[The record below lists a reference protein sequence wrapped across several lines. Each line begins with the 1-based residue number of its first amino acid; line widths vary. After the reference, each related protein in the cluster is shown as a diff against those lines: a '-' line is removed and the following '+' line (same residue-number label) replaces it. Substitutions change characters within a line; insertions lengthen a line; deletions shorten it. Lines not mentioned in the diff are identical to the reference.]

1 MSQRLTRFGDSHPIT
16 QPFEMGTSDRA
27 SGDCPLRGPHAL
39 VLAVL
44 AVTLLAASCG
54 YRMSGRAD
62 TLPDEIHSIA
72 IPPFENVTTEYKI
85 EQLIRSAVVSEFI
98 TRTRYQIVT
107 ENDDADATLN
117 ATILLFRDFPST
129 YDPVTNRASTVQTE
143 THLHVA
149 LRDHKS
155 GQVVYENPRMIL
167 TETYE
172 VSIDPQ
178 AYFGERQAAITRA
191 GRFAAREMVSAI
203 LSGF

>member
-1 MSQRLTRFGDSHPIT
+1 MSRRL
-16 QPFEMGTSDRA
+16 A
-27 SGDCPLRGPHAL
+27 GPSVL
-39 VLAVL
+39 VLAIL
-44 AVTLLAASCG
+44 AVTLPAASCG

-85 EQLIRSAVVSEFI
+85 EQYIRSAVVSEFI

-117 ATILLFRDFPST
+117 ATILLFRDFPAT
-129 YDPVTNRASTVQTE
+129 YDPVTNRAATVQTE

-155 GQVVYENPRMIL
+155 GQLVYENPRMIL

>member
-1 MSQRLTRFGDSHPIT
+1 M
-16 QPFEMGTSDRA
+16 
-27 SGDCPLRGPHAL
+27 AL
-39 VLAVL
+39 AALAV
-44 AVTLLAASCG
+44 ALLAGSCG
-54 YRMSGRAD
+54 YRVSGGAD

-72 IPPFENVTTEYKI
+72 IPPFANATTEYKI
-85 EQLIRSAVVSEFI
+85 EQHIRSAVVSEFI
-98 TRTRYQIVT
+98 TRTRYQIVDG
-107 ENDDADATLN
+107 NADATLT
-117 ATILLFRDFPST
+117 ATILLFRDFPAT
-129 YDPVTNRASTVQTE
+129 YDPVTNRAATVQTE

-178 AYFGERQAAITRA
+178 AYFGERQAAIVRA

>member
-1 MSQRLTRFGDSHPIT
+1 MSR
-16 QPFEMGTSDRA
+16 
-27 SGDCPLRGPHAL
+27 PLPSL
-39 VLAVL
+39 PSLAVAAL
-44 AVTLLAASCG
+44 AGLLLAELFLAASCG
-54 YRMSGRAD
+54 YRVSGRAD
-62 TLPDEIHSIA
+62 ALPDEIHSIA
-72 IPPFENVTTEYKI
+72 IPAFANATTEYKI
-85 EQLIRSAVVSEFI
+85 EQLLRSAVVSEFI
-98 TRTRYQIVT
+98 TRTRYHIVDDN
-107 ENDDADATLN
+107 ENADATLN

-129 YDPVTNRASTVQTE
+129 YDPVTQRASTVQTE

-149 LRDHKS
+149 LRDHKT

-178 AYFGERQAAITRA
+178 AYFGERQAAIVRA

>member
-1 MSQRLTRFGDSHPIT
+1 MNRRRLAQI
-16 QPFEMGTSDRA
+16 
-27 SGDCPLRGPHAL
+27 LL
-39 VLAVL
+39 VLAIL
-44 AVTLLAASCG
+44 AAALAAASCG
-54 YRMSGRAD
+54 YRIAGRAD
-62 TLPDEIHSIA
+62 ALPAEIHSIA
-72 IPPFENVTTEYKI
+72 ILPFENATTEYKI
-85 EQLIRSAVVSEFI
+85 EQQIRSAVVGEFI
-98 TRTRYQIVT
+98 TRTRYQVVT
-107 ENDDADATLN
+107 DDDNADATLN
-117 ATILLFRDFPST
+117 ATILLFRDFPAT

-178 AYFGERQAAITRA
+178 AYFGERQAAIARA
-191 GRFAAREMVSAI
+191 GQSAAREMVSAI